1 MFHKKIRLSP
11 ILMKIKDNLKRF
23 KEKQEI
29 TKETLKEKHE
39 KIKLIPQKLLFNSF
53 HINEKMK
60 KFKKYNNIKINMYK
74 YIFSLFTLGIVT
86 LYYIKL

>member
-11 ILMKIKDNLKRF
+11 ILMKIKNNLKRF

-29 TKETLKEKHE
+29 TKKNQE
-39 KIKLIPQKLLFNSF
+39 KIEIIPQKLLFNSF
-53 HINEKMK
+53 YINEKMEI
-60 KFKKYNNIKINMYK
+60 FKKCINIKIDMYK